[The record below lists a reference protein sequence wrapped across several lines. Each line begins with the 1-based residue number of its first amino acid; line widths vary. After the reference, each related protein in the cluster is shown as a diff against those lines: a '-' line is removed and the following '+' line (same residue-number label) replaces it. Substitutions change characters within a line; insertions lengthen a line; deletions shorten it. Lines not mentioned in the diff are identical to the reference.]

1 MARIY
6 TFINEETVKRAYER
20 AYKELDEMTEGR
32 VDEAMELTV
41 ELNELSKILQ
51 EIKEQKEEKEE
62 KQKKELSFAEML
74 KD

>member
-1 MARIY
+1 MGRIY

-32 VDEAMELTV
+32 AKEAMELTV
-41 ELNELSKILQ
+41 ELAELNKILQ
-51 EIKEQKEEKEE
+51 EIKEQNEERGEE
-62 KQKKELSFAEML
+62 QKKELSFAEML

>member
-1 MARIY
+1 MAGIY

-20 AYKELDEMTEGR
+20 VYKELDEITEGR
-32 VDEAMELTV
+32 ADEAIELTV
-41 ELNELSKILQ
+41 ELSELSKILQ
-51 EIKEQKEEKEE
+51 EIKEQNEEKDE